1 MEAIQKAFAS
11 LEKEMEKFKKLINTT
26 DSDAESVKLTPA
38 QKLEKRLDT
47 AVEKLAKLN
56 EKIEGGKSKIPD
68 KDAENKAK
76 LEETISELRTK
87 ISSKDKPKD
96 KPEVKK
102 KSAEEKPKVKKP
114 EDESSEDDVPEV
126 KPTEKKKKAEKSS
139 DKPKNL
145 ASLSLAKVMQLK
157 SSLEKAGVVW
167 TDDHKKMFSEKMNA
181 LSASDYTDTTLEVHM
196 DNFAKSFHTKA
207 ESGGGG
213 AGPKILTVEQLKSQN
228 KNLVETSPG
237 NFQHKTTGQV
247 STGPLEDPDED
258 FEDAAFNG
266 EDFKVGET
274 TKRVYTD
281 EDEEFVGYWGVGK
294 FYGADM

>member
-11 LEKEMEKFKKLINTT
+11 LEKEMEKIKKLINST

-96 KPEVKK
+96 KPEVTK

-114 EDESSEDDVPEV
+114 EDESSEDAPEV
-126 KPTEKKKKAEKSS
+126 KPVEKKPKAEKPA
-139 DKPKNL
+139 DKNL
-145 ASLSLAKVMQLK
+145 ATCSPAKLTQLK
-157 SSLEKAGVVW
+157 SSFEKNGVPW
-167 TDDHKKMFSEKMNA
+167 SDDYKKAFLDKMNA
-181 LSASDYTDTTLEVHM
+181 LTAADYSVITLEVHM
-196 DNFAKSFHTKA
+196 DNYAKSFHTKA

-213 AGPKILTVEQLKSQN
+213 GGSKIKVLTVSELKTQN
-228 KNLVETSPG
+228 KNLKETSAG
-237 NFQHKTTGQV
+237 IFQHKTTGEIFM
-247 STGPLEDPDED
+247 GPDED
-258 FEDAAFNG
+258 PEEDFDDAAFND

-274 TKRVYTD
+274 TKRVYTQD
-281 EDEEFVGYWGVGK
+281 DEEFVGYWGVGK